1 MTSIFSLPLH
11 HFLFPV
17 WASHLPVSLPTHL
30 GLLLSFHR
38 GVVVVDG
45 TGPWLAN
52 EQLVLGC
59 LMLFGWGSCPSLCQ
73 LKTPAGGRW
82 TKLLLKY
89 WCLITANQTCPCFQ
103 ISRAAVGVILF
114 SSDVLSTYWGG
125 ACMAE
130 CIMGGIRV
138 ETNAWQSCEPPAL
151 PAKGH
156 IMLLWWSW
164 IHSSVYPSIHL
175 CVTCW
180 ASLSSLYWVCSTKLL
195 D

>member
-1 MTSIFSLPLH
+1 
-11 HFLFPV
+11 
-17 WASHLPVSLPTHL
+17 
-30 GLLLSFHR
+30 
-38 GVVVVDG
+38 
-45 TGPWLAN
+45 
-52 EQLVLGC
+52 
-59 LMLFGWGSCPSLCQ
+59 MLFGWGSCPSLCQ

-125 ACMAE
+125 TCMAE
-130 CIMGGIRV
+130 CIIGGIRV

-156 IMLLWWSW
+156 IMLSWWSW
-164 IHSSVYPSIHL
+164 IHPSVCLPIHPFVCDL
-175 CVTCW
+175 L
-180 ASLSSLYWVCSTKLL
+180 SLFVFSVLGLFNQVIRLANSCFTWLNVHKRWTWPPRDSDPLVCEVQFWNL
-195 D
+195 